1 MISVGQVMVE
11 IRLVKSN
18 CFMEFPKTK
27 VSFLLNAM
35 FLKTDCGRNRKM
47 AVWMAS
53 AALGT
58 LWGVPIKTND
68 FILSGN
74 SKAYSRA
81 NIPPIEIPHKWIWPW
96 VLLQYPANEEY
107 RFW

>member
-1 MISVGQVMVE
+1 
-11 IRLVKSN
+11 
-18 CFMEFPKTK
+18 
-27 VSFLLNAM
+27 
-35 FLKTDCGRNRKM
+35 
-47 AVWMAS
+47 MAS

-96 VLLQYPANEEY
+96 VLLQYSANKIFFIVKVPFKSVCVYGSIIQEWVGDGKAY
-107 RFW
+107 RGKT